1 MSCPKGTG
9 YKASSSLTAH
19 MTGENTC
26 VLSQAV
32 LTGFASGLWGY
43 VTLLTC
49 VSSPDLVTW
58 ERTSCNSSHAKMCT
72 VPSEGYHHCLAMT
85 KEPPRSFVSY
95 ALHPGSK
102 ILEGRKGRSF
112 LSACRQ
118 PEGPTLCRWSLA
130 AVSSTGCRAEVQTA
144 LGKGC
149 RRQLAQSS
157 RLAVFF
163 PIPCFC

>member
-43 VTLLTC
+43 VTSLTC

-72 VPSEGYHHCLAMT
+72 VPARATTTAWRWQKS
-85 KEPPRSFVSY
+85 PRSFVSY

-118 PEGPTLCRWSLA
+118 PDGPTLCRWSLA

-163 PIPCFC
+163 PIPCVC